1 MFNEGF
7 SKSQNSLKEIFMYTA
22 LSVKEKEK
30 LSFLLVGGN
39 SDTIIF
45 KLEDNFLKQC
55 IVQGI
60 ARFSCNAQLS

>member
-1 MFNEGF
+1 
-7 SKSQNSLKEIFMYTA
+7 MYTA